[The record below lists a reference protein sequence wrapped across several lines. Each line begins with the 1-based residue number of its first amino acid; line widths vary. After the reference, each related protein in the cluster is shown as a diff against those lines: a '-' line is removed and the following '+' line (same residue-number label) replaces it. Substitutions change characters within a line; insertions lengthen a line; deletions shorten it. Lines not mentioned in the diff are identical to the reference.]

1 MRTQARSGLS
11 HFSSCSVGLKL
22 WETLPVTAGLTAPL
36 LHGFPR
42 FLGDIPDPQLFPA
55 RAALRAGQHQPFP
68 GHSIPAS
75 KGHGMGDCSQP
86 LASPWPRSPSL
97 VASPAVGSV
106 TVPWQGWPCFLVKPN
121 LMLTATVPPGLTHCH
136 PILPSVPGQPL
147 SQTTALPQCPSSQLI
162 LPSIFFFS
170 EFQRIYT
177 SPWIFPLEPAQGKC
191 LHSLGMQTGP
201 WKLLPLGTPRA
212 KG

>member
-1 MRTQARSGLS
+1 M
-11 HFSSCSVGLKL
+11 
-22 WETLPVTAGLTAPL
+22 TAGLRAPL

-136 PILPSVPGQPL
+136 PILPSVPGQPP

-162 LPSIFFFS
+162 LPSIFFFQNFR
-170 EFQRIYT
+170 EFTPHHGYFPWSQPRVNVCIPWVCKQAPGNSFPWGHQGLRDSHAVPLAT
-177 SPWIFPLEPAQGKC
+177 AGSPWG
-191 LHSLGMQTGP
+191 
-201 WKLLPLGTPRA
+201 
-212 KG
+212 